1 MSIFSI
7 QNIPNFDTS
16 ERVWQSLFKVNN
28 QTLRQ
33 MGDNAFSVEHT
44 GVRVRQMAG
53 TLERV
58 VKYDAV
64 AFQKAWDF
72 LASSDDEDIFFF
84 FFFRR
89 IIFPGKGAKYGLL
102 GATVFFAVVGPCRAM
117 SLEKKKGFNYK
128 NVKDFEKIIAEGIGH
143 GQGLV

>member
-1 MSIFSI
+1 
-7 QNIPNFDTS
+7 
-16 ERVWQSLFKVNN
+16 
-28 QTLRQ
+28 
-33 MGDNAFSVEHT
+33 MGDNDFSVEHT

-72 LASSDDEDIFFF
+72 LASSDDEDNYFLFIY
-84 FFFRR
+84 FFRR

-102 GATVFFAVVGPCRAM
+102 GGDCFFC
-117 SLEKKKGFNYK
+117 SLWPMQEIRKKKEKSFN
-128 NVKDFEKIIAEGIGH
+128 
-143 GQGLV
+143 

>member
-1 MSIFSI
+1 
-7 QNIPNFDTS
+7 
-16 ERVWQSLFKVNN
+16 
-28 QTLRQ
+28 
-33 MGDNAFSVEHT
+33 MGDNDFSVEHT

-72 LASSDDEDIFFF
+72 LASSDAEDNYFLFFFIFFSSNY
-84 FFFRR
+84 
-89 IIFPGKGAKYGLL
+89 FPRKGSKIWPFGGGLL
-102 GATVFFAVVGPCRAM
+102 FFAAVGPCRVM
-117 SLEKKKGFNYK
+117 SLEKKKK
-128 NVKDFEKIIAEGIGH
+128 KSTKKTSKISKIIAEGIGH